1 MAPRLSGVQL
11 EVIHLFRR
19 MIRAARLKDGGS
31 GSTTE
36 LVRREFRE
44 KVYNKF
50 VELFSFSVLTY
61 LKLHMMFE
69 RGCA

>member
-1 MAPRLSGVQL
+1 MTPRLSGVQL

-19 MIRAARLKDGGS
+19 MIRASRLKDGGS

-50 VELFSFSVLTY
+50 VELFSFSDLT
-61 LKLHMMFE
+61 LLCLSEVVHSS
-69 RGCA
+69 